1 MNNPENCLSLLSLD
15 DLQRIVPLSRTTIWG
30 LERQGDFPRR
40 IRIGPNRVAWVEIEV
55 EAWINDR
62 LAERGA
68 ER

>member
-15 DLQRIVPLSRTTIWG
+15 DLQRIVPLSRTTIWR